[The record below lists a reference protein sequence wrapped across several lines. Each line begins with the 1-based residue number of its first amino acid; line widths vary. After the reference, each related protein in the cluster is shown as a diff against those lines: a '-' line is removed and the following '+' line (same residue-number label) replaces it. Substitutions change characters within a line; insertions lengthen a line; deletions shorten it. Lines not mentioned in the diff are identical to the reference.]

1 MKKFALI
8 LQFQNDTDCVI
19 YYVILYL
26 ACFVVNTFMWYL
38 SMLDLNNSIYLQDYR
53 RHSVAV
59 SQRRNDHI
67 QVYIIITED
76 K

>member
-38 SMLDLNNSIYLQDYR
+38 SMLDFNNSIYL
-53 RHSVAV
+53 HSVAV